1 VKAVGIVA
9 SMAFV
14 ALRVAGAQASSPSPL
29 KSRVDAP
36 TYAVL
41 RALIDSARQA
51 KLPAKLVED
60 NALEGAIAG
69 VPGDS
74 VVRGVRAF
82 VRQLGIAKATL
93 GATAS
98 SDELRAAVSAIDAG
112 IPLGDLKR
120 IRRAA
125 PKRSIATALTVMSDI
140 ANRGVPLPTSADLL
154 VSLLSHNVK
163 DADLLTFG
171 RWVRQDIE
179 KGGNPS
185 SAATARANGFITA
198 AGGRGLSTG
207 F

>member
-1 VKAVGIVA
+1 VTLRAVPLVLMLA
-9 SMAFV
+9 VLAHD
-14 ALRVAGAQASSPSPL
+14 LDAQASPL
-29 KSRVDAP
+29 QSRVDAP

-51 KLPAKLVED
+51 KLPAKLIED

-74 VVRGVRAF
+74 VIRGVRTF
-82 VRQLGIAKATL
+82 VRQLGVARATL
-93 GATAS
+93 GPAAAAG
-98 SDELRAAVSAIDAG
+98 ELRAAVSAIDAG
-112 IPLGDLKR
+112 LPLGDLKR

-125 PKRSIATALTVMSDI
+125 PKRSIATALTVLSDI
-140 ANRGVPLPTSADLL
+140 ANRGVPLATSADLV
-154 VSLLSHNVK
+154 VSLLNHSVK

-185 SAATARANGFITA
+185 AAATARASGLITA
-198 AGGRGLSTG
+198 AGGRGQPTS
-207 F
+207 

>member
-1 VKAVGIVA
+1 VKVRAVPFAVIVGILA
-9 SMAFV
+9 Q
-14 ALRVAGAQASSPSPL
+14 RVEAQTSPL
-29 KSRVDAP
+29 QSRVDAP

-41 RALIDSARQA
+41 HALIDSARLA
-51 KLPAKLVED
+51 KLPAKLIED

-74 VVRGVRAF
+74 VIRGVRTF
-82 VRQLGIAKATL
+82 VRQLGVARTAL
-93 GATAS
+93 GASAS
-98 SDELRAAVSAIDAG
+98 AGELRSAVSVIDVG
-112 IPLGDLKR
+112 IPIADLKR

-125 PKRSIATALTVMSDI
+125 PKRSIATALTVLSDI
-140 ANRGVPLPTSADLL
+140 ANRGVPQATSANLV

-185 SAATARANGFITA
+185 AAATARANGFITA
-198 AGGRGLSTG
+198 AGGRGQPTSA
-207 F
+207 